1 MRQSNPNKL
10 EIGEPRWRA
19 IVRLLIWL
27 SVVATY
33 YVFLVKVD
41 VMEPSLTNNGSTYWA
56 SLLFPLF
63 LTPYLYGIIRSIR
76 KCEVFVFDGETGDLR
91 KNGKSII
98 RFDQLINVR
107 LKAVNGIC
115 EELRLSVQGEDN
127 ISIEMPV
134 GGQPDRVVEAA
145 RAISAMTNVKVLLV
159 M

>member
-1 MRQSNPNKL
+1 M
-10 EIGEPRWRA
+10 
-19 IVRLLIWL
+19 
-27 SVVATY
+27 
-33 YVFLVKVD
+33 
-41 VMEPSLTNNGSTYWA
+41 
-56 SLLFPLF
+56 
-63 LTPYLYGIIRSIR
+63 
-76 KCEVFVFDGETGDLR
+76 FDGETGDLR